1 MRQALNTFRK
11 GLPAAILAALVVA
24 GCTSAPVT
32 GRSQFILISPQQSQ
46 ALGISAY
53 QQIKQQTPVV
63 TGTEQARMV
72 ERIGQRIA
80 AIAPGTSGYAW
91 EFNLFRDPTPNA
103 FALPGGKVGVNTGLF
118 DVAENEAQLAA
129 VMAHEVGHVV
139 AQHSAERMS
148 RDMVAQL
155 GIGAIGAATASP
167 ELTNLAA
174 AAATLG
180 VTLPFTRSQEAEAD
194 RPHLYGACGV
204 RPARGGRAMEEF
216 PVRRRVAT
224 ARLPLHPSQ
233 PRKPDCPARR
243 ADARGHA
250 VLPRPAGPWP
260 SGGNLT
266 CVFRLLAAPD
276 RMAKRTLMR
285 TRSAAC

>member
-194 RPHLYGACGV
+194 HIGLIYMARAGYDPRAAVELWKNFQSAGGSRP
-204 RPARGGRAMEEF
+204 PAFLSTHPSPENRI
-216 PVRRRVAT
+216 
-224 ARLPLHPSQ
+224 ARLEELMPEAMQ
-233 PRKPDCPARR
+233 FY
-243 ADARGHA
+243 RGPQG
-250 VLPRPAGPWP
+250 LGRPGA
-260 SGGNLT
+260 T
-266 CVFRLLAAPD
+266 
-276 RMAKRTLMR
+276 
-285 TRSAAC
+285 

>member
-1 MRQALNTFRK
+1 VVS
-11 GLPAAILAALVVA
+11 AALLIA
-24 GCTSAPVT
+24 GCATAPVT
-32 GRSQFILISPQQSQ
+32 GRSQFIMISPQQSQ

-63 TGTEQARMV
+63 TSTEQARMV

-148 RDMVAQL
+148 RDMITQL
-155 GIGAIGAATASP
+155 GIGAVGAATASP
-167 ELTNLAA
+167 ELSNLAA
-174 AAATLG
+174 SAATLG

-194 RPHLYGACGV
+194 HIGLIYMARAGYDPRAAVELWKNFQSAGGARP
-204 RPARGGRAMEEF
+204 PAFLSTHPSPENRI
-216 PVRRRVAT
+216 
-224 ARLPLHPSQ
+224 ARLEELMPEAMQ
-233 PRKPDCPARR
+233 FY
-243 ADARGHA
+243 RGPQG
-250 VLPRPAGPWP
+250 LGRPGA
-260 SGGNLT
+260 T
-266 CVFRLLAAPD
+266 
-276 RMAKRTLMR
+276 
-285 TRSAAC
+285 